1 MRPSG
6 RERCWAGSIRR
17 GAVLLLCIL
26 LPAFAENGFKVVYEG
41 GSVPGFHSGDELRLI
56 LDSKNVRLSKLDK
69 DVLAI
74 PTSAIT
80 ELSYGQK
87 VVARVKR
94 AMAVT
99 GLGSAAFVAVTK
111 SSKPYIGITWVD
123 GDRKGGLA
131 FQCDKSDYRN
141 ILAALEAATEKKAV
155 DSEARTVKN

>member
-1 MRPSG
+1 MRRSG

-56 LDSKNVRLSKLDK
+56 LDSKN
-69 DVLAI
+69 VLAI